1 MDDATLA
8 KLLLARGWV
17 SAGQLASLLGALKPG
32 RLEEVVLERGWVSE
46 AQFSELKDLS
56 ETTRRFEA
64 VLSPEQLHTVE
75 EIQRSTIRYDRVISP
90 SGHSLPEEEPP
101 EEELRDDV
109 PFARKPSPPE
119 VDPNAMTAWDG
130 PAPAASPA
138 EDPNAQTS
146 WEGAPLAESPAEAA
160 DDDPASA
167 TLWDADEKGAQE
179 EEKDPAEAT
188 LWDVEGEGGPPK
200 QTDDAAEA
208 TLWDLDRPEGL
219 QRPDPLAALDGDP
232 LAALDGPPPGET
244 TVANAAEEREDFDDE
259 STRWTGRLAAPAG
272 LADASEDPAAKT
284 HSPDLEE
291 ELGDTTLRPDDQTR
305 DPDLV
310 PQPREAESEPEPAGD
325 ITHDP
330 DAKLPTRADHSHHP
344 DDTRVDEPGGS
355 SVAFNEQAT
364 AWDESGGSAPPD
376 LLGKGSLG
384 GGLAAYRFAS
394 ELGRGGMGAVFRAVH
409 NETGRE
415 VAIKR
420 ILLPT
425 PSAVAQ
431 ERFRREGELA
441 ARLDHPGVLKV
452 HDLGKEGID
461 GLYLVMELVEGA
473 RSLDAVAKESSREE
487 RLQLLLQAADAL
499 GYAHGE
505 GVFHRDVKPDNLLV
519 DAYERIKVA
528 DFGLASSANLERL
541 TRTGAQ
547 LGTPGYMAPEQVRGD
562 REAQGAPTD
571 VWALGV
577 ILYELLVDERPFQGT
592 SIYNLY
598 QAIQEAQPK
607 PLRAQDPTIPAGVEA
622 VCFKALRRDPA
633 ERYPD
638 GEALARALRQASP
651 EAVRPGWSRFL
662 LAGALALAALAL
674 GAWSQLRDRPRREP
688 TPSPTLALVPAPS
701 EPAPSPA
708 PSEPTLSEPP
718 PSPAFASGTPAARA
732 ARLLG
737 SSPAGL
743 RRLCA
748 EATPEERA
756 AILRSLAALP
766 PSRLDVNQLWNGYEL
781 AEAQAQLGGPAR
793 AAALTLRAT
802 FAANLVAKRGLK
814 EESAATEIRRC
825 LSALELSQQLRGLQ
839 ELLAERLPAWKE
851 HAGLAALHHEVALAW
866 VRRAP
871 RSARALRAMAHSL
884 DTPKT
889 LVLAAPFYSRLF
901 SLELPSWPP
910 QSIAADQLRF
920 GRALALSGQPR
931 EAIEH
936 LERSFALDP
945 TPLSCS
951 ARALEHLQLAE
962 IQEAL
967 AALEQAQA
975 RVSPGTPEATSLAL
989 SEAWIRVEQRD
1000 PEALARALERVR
1012 PEARERP
1019 LLATCLLLLRG
1030 EGELEALGRQLRLPP
1045 LPPAQLLH
1053 AERLLA
1059 RGRPG
1064 DREGALSL
1072 VHEALRRDCSTLD
1085 LRRAVKLL
1093 AALGKEDPLGEV
1105 VRSIRQL
1112 GERPRQLLLGA
1123 RLQRCFPDRLAVC
1136 LLPLELALERLN
1148 FFSEGKGRGVVVVRA
1163 ECWLRYGLRQA
1174 ALARASLPAASR
1186 PQLRLREAYLY
1197 LYWQRFLS
1205 ERGERPCLDD
1215 VPGAEEAPLRALERF
1230 DTLPVAQDVG
1240 LRHRLHALRVLPKRA
1255 LQDPTTA
1262 ALHDRVVAQCRS

>member
-638 GEALARALRQASP
+638 GAAMAADLRRALAGEPTEAQPLSALRS
-651 EAVRPGWSRFL
+651 GLGKL
-662 LAGALALAALAL
+662 LRWLVPLLAL
-674 GAWSQLRDRPRREP
+674 GALIAA
-688 TPSPTLALVPAPS
+688 LAITKPW
-701 EPAPSPA
+701 
-708 PSEPTLSEPP
+708 
-718 PSPAFASGTPAARA
+718 
-732 ARLLG
+732 
-737 SSPAGL
+737 
-743 RRLCA
+743 
-748 EATPEERA
+748 
-756 AILRSLAALP
+756 RSLAQGGGEASAPRLILEEQP
-766 PSRLDVNQLWNGYEL
+766 PGELRARTLRIAGRVVGEGPLKVWLAGYEDDATRTTPQDPTFRL
-781 AEAQAQLGGPAR
+781 RVTLPAGRHQL
-793 AAALTLRAT
+793 T
-802 FAANLVAKRGLK
+802 
-814 EESAATEIRRC
+814 
-825 LSALELSQQLRGLQ
+825 
-839 ELLAERLPAWKE
+839 LLAEDE
-851 HAGLAALHHEVALAW
+851 QG
-866 VRRAP
+866 RR
-871 RSARALRAMAHSL
+871 
-884 DTPKT
+884 
-889 LVLAAPFYSRLF
+889 V
-901 SLELPSWPP
+901 
-910 QSIAADQLRF
+910 
-920 GRALALSGQPR
+920 
-931 EAIEH
+931 
-936 LERSFALDP
+936 
-945 TPLSCS
+945 
-951 ARALEHLQLAE
+951 
-962 IQEAL
+962 EAL
-967 AALEQAQA
+967 AFS
-975 RVSPGTPEATSLAL
+975 VHSLIDL
-989 SEAWIRVEQRD
+989 PRWYLQLD
-1000 PEALARALERVR
+1000 PR
-1012 PEARERP
+1012 
-1019 LLATCLLLLRG
+1019 
-1030 EGELEALGRQLRLPP
+1030 PP
-1045 LPPAQLLH
+1045 LPPGLTPGELDGDYVWERDGSVLRWLPPGEFSIGGPTDPFWKAGSGMFEHWRSPTPRQAKRTRGVYIGKYEVSWAQFARFC
-1053 AERLLA
+1053 AETGHEAPPRGFFRRVNEGKDPGDMDWAEPAKQPHFVAPDDHPVHGVTYDDAMAYCAWAGLRLPTSLEWEFAA
-1059 RGRPG
+1059 RGVRGGIYPWG
-1064 DREGALSL
+1064 DEDPYYFTAPVHAFPAGASPLGCLNMSGNVQEICGERFAPFPEQVPPDYHL
-1072 VHEALRRDCSTLD
+1072 PMPPKATLEAL
-1085 LRRAVKLL
+1085 
-1093 AALGKEDPLGEV
+1093 PV
-1105 VRSIRQL
+1105 VRGGGWPKVIPMVFRACNFRRGSLEQTEDVGFRIAL
-1112 GERPRQLLLGA
+1112 EP
-1123 RLQRCFPDRLAVC
+1123 
-1136 LLPLELALERLN
+1136 PLE
-1148 FFSEGKGRGVVVVRA
+1148 KT
-1163 ECWLRYGLRQA
+1163 
-1174 ALARASLPAASR
+1174 P
-1186 PQLRLREAYLY
+1186 
-1197 LYWQRFLS
+1197 
-1205 ERGERPCLDD
+1205 
-1215 VPGAEEAPLRALERF
+1215 
-1230 DTLPVAQDVG
+1230 
-1240 LRHRLHALRVLPKRA
+1240 
-1255 LQDPTTA
+1255 
-1262 ALHDRVVAQCRS
+1262 